1 MSDVDPVLYEE
12 RDDLAIITLN
22 RPEKKNALTDAV
34 IQGIADGIDSA
45 TASVDVVAVVIRG
58 SGDTLTAGYDLTAGI
73 VVGTAGDDEP
83 GWPTPYG
90 AKGPEPREGAWDPV
104 RDYQFMGNNVR
115 RFMKVWEC
123 PKPVIGEIR
132 GWAVGGATD
141 LILCADL
148 LFMASDAHIGYA
160 PSRIFAT
167 PTTML
172 WVYRL
177 GLEHAKQF
185 LLTGRAID
193 AETAH
198 RIGLV
203 SSVHGPDD
211 LSAAVEAEAR
221 RFRHIPANQLA
232 LNKLLINQAYENMG
246 LRTSQVLG
254 TFFDGV
260 TRHTEEAYRWAES
273 FADKGFRD
281 VIRERDA
288 PWEDYGESPR

>member
-58 SGDTLTAGYDLTAGI
+58 SGDTLTAGYDLTAGM
-73 VVGTAGDDEP
+73 VVGTAGGDEP

-160 PSRIFAT
+160 PSRIFGT

-203 SSVHGPDD
+203 SSVHDPED

-246 LRTSQVLG
+246 LRTSQVFG
-254 TFFDGV
+254 
-260 TRHTEEAYRWAES
+260 
-273 FADKGFRD
+273 D
-281 VIRERDA
+281 VLRRGDT
-288 PWEDYGESPR
+288 PHRGGLPVG

>member
-58 SGDTLTAGYDLTAGI
+58 SGDTLTAGYDLTDGP
-73 VVGTAGDDEP
+73 VVGTSGGDEP

-90 AKGPEPREGAWDPV
+90 AKGPQPREGAWDPV

-160 PSRIFAT
+160 PSRIFGT

-203 SSVHGPDD
+203 SSVHGPED

-221 RFRHIPANQLA
+221 LFRHIPANQLA

-254 TFFDGV
+254 TFFDGM

-273 FADKGFRD
+273 FADKGFRE